1 MSTEQLVLSAYEDY
15 KLSENKE
22 YWEFAKR
29 WGYTKPVFN
38 EHGWIKTLLPVVDVI
53 YFPET
58 RRNRELN
65 NIVIGKGPNGLY
77 TYGLH
82 INGSQSGHG
91 SMPTVFDEPYL
102 TYEEAKRAAFEEFK
116 LRLSYHFKEKSD
128 KASAKRFMKFI
139 DEQLAMLN
147 PENN

>member
-1 MSTEQLVLSAYEDY
+1 MEQLALSVYEDY

-91 SMPTVFDEPYL
+91 SMPTVFDEPFA
-102 TYEEAKRAAFEEFK
+102 TYEEAKRAALQEFK
-116 LRLSYHFKEKSD
+116 ICIPRVFTEKSD
-128 KASAKRFMKFI
+128 KATAAKFI
-139 DEQLAMLN
+139 RFIDAQLALLN